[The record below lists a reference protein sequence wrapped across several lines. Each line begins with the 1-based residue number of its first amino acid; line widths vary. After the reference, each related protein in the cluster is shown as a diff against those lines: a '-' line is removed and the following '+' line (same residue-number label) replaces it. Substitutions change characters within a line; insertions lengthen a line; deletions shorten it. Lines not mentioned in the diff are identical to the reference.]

1 MNDEVFVPEEGSEGE
16 GNPGNEGEV
25 LESLKALQEEVR
37 ELREEISADDPV
49 ESILENEAFRDLI
62 RDANAA
68 TLERLIADTPGLD
81 DGVQKALRLTLDKM
95 RETGDGD
102 EEGLGQGERVLAL
115 RRHIRKL
122 DEELKLT
129 AVDSGFLDRVFT
141 EKTDEEEAD
150 EKKLAVLLT
159 AERDKAAQELRE
171 ILAALPDAE
180 PEEDPDDKWSR

>member
-1 MNDEVFVPEEGSEGE
+1 MNDDIFVPEEGSEGE
-16 GNPGNEGEV
+16 GNPGNEGGV

-37 ELREEISADDPV
+37 ELREKISADDPV

-95 RETGDGD
+95 RENGDGD
-102 EEGLGQGERVLAL
+102 EEGPSEGARVLAL
-115 RRHIRKL
+115 RGHIRKL
-122 DEELKLT
+122 DEELKALR
-129 AVDSGFLDRVFT
+129 GEDRGLLNFFT
-141 EKTDEEEAD
+141 ETTDEEEAD